1 MRAATV
7 AFISSTLVGAVATP
21 MVRELAHRYGALD
34 HGLTSRKIHGR
45 PVPRLGGIAIVL
57 AFFAPL
63 AALFFVS
70 SEVGRRFWSDSTTAL
85 ALFGGGLAIAA
96 LGILDDLRGCNA
108 KTKFFV
114 QFAVSAAMYWAGF
127 RIDQVSHPF
136 GPPISLGLFAL
147 PFTMFWIAGVINAMN
162 LIDGLDG
169 LAGGVAFI
177 AVATIFTL
185 AAVRGDALMLLFA
198 AALGGAI
205 LGFLLYNFNPAT
217 IFMGDTG
224 SMFLGF
230 VLATAAIR
238 TSSKSTTAVA
248 IVVPIL
254 ALGIP
259 ISDTLLAIGRRAVR
273 GAPLFSA
280 DRGHLHHRLIDRGL
294 SHRAAVLVIY
304 GGATVFGA
312 AALLVSFAN
321 GPQAAAVLLVMAVL
335 TFLVLRAL
343 GLVDVTLARAA
354 LADRRRNLDMRA
366 SIRNAGEALR
376 QAQTPHDVWAAV
388 RDAARAGRGRGG
400 AHAGQAG
407 GPLGQR
413 PMGPGAGGA
422 PRRRAAGAVRPHR
435 GAARRRPP
443 RSRVD
448 RRAGAGAPRHRDR
461 RRVALRS
468 RLDRAR
474 SDRERRR
481 ERPAGTR
488 RAAEAQVGP
497 APLPRP
503 HPDHHLH
510 LEALAGQQP
519 GDRQHVPVERPLH
532 AGHQRRPGLPR
543 ALELARPE
551 LELPGLRL
559 HLHQQHRAP
568 LRLIAAP
575 AQVVAQPQLHGA
587 AAAAQRGLQRGGLVA
602 HVARG
607 WRRAGGWQRLGRRR
621 RGGEGGRSPH
631 LRGHL
636 GRRGGGRRWRN
647 LYAGC
652 WWRRGQMGLGIPG
665 LGPAEP
671 VQQGQAA
678 QEHEGDG
685 DDRRQEHAAHER
697 TPLITAQ
704 GKEILSPNINVPYS
718 NDTRP
723 ADYVAF
729 FRGY

>member
-1 MRAATV
+1 MRAAVV

-21 MVRELAHRYGALD
+21 MVRDLAHRFGALD
-34 HGLTSRKIHGR
+34 HGLTSRKVHGR

-70 SEVGRRFWSDSTTAL
+70 SEVGRRFWSDSTTAV
-85 ALFGGGLAIAA
+85 ALFAGGLAIAA
-96 LGILDDLRGCNA
+96 LGILDDLKGCNA
-108 KTKFFV
+108 RTKFAV
-114 QFAVSAAMYWAGF
+114 QFAVAAAMYWAGF

-304 GGATVFGA
+304 GGAAVFGA

-335 TFLVLRAL
+335 AFLVLRAL

-354 LADRRRNLDMRA
+354 LVDRRRNLDMRA
-366 SIRNAGEALR
+366 SVRDAGEALR
-376 QAQTPHDVWAAV
+376 QAMTPHDVWVAI
-388 RDAARAGRGRGG
+388 RDAAPA
-400 AHAGQAG
+400 
-407 GPLGQR
+407 L
-413 PMGPGAGGA
+413 
-422 PRRRAAGAVRPHR
+422 GAVGVGLTLGRLEGHTGSGPWAQGLEELPADALRARYGLIAERPGDDHLDLAWTDGR
-435 GAARRRPP
+435 E
-443 RSRVD
+443 RV
-448 RRAGAGAPRHRDR
+448 HRDTEIA
-461 RRVALRS
+461 VEL
-468 RLDRAR
+468 LC
-474 SDRERRR
+474 
-481 ERPAGTR
+481 
-488 RAAEAQVGP
+488 
-497 APLPRP
+497 
-503 HPDHHLH
+503 DH
-510 LEALAGQQP
+510 ASTA
-519 GDRQHVPVERPLH
+519 
-532 AGHQRRPGLPR
+532 
-543 ALELARPE
+543 
-551 LELPGLRL
+551 
-559 HLHQQHRAP
+559 
-568 LRLIAAP
+568 
-575 AQVVAQPQLHGA
+575 
-587 AAAAQRGLQRGGLVA
+587 
-602 HVARG
+602 
-607 WRRAGGWQRLGRRR
+607 LGRIESASTSGPQVRIVRLRR
-621 RGGEGGRSPH
+621 
-631 LRGHL
+631 
-636 GRRGGGRRWRN
+636 
-647 LYAGC
+647 
-652 WWRRGQMGLGIPG
+652 
-665 LGPAEP
+665 
-671 VQQGQAA
+671 
-678 QEHEGDG
+678 
-685 DDRRQEHAAHER
+685 
-697 TPLITAQ
+697 
-704 GKEILSPNINVPYS
+704 K
-718 NDTRP
+718 
-723 ADYVAF
+723 
-729 FRGY
+729 